1 MKALLARSSC
11 SEYAEAGDL
20 TFHGSQLQCAS
31 PEVMMV
37 SPVTM

>member
-1 MKALLARSSC
+1 VNALLARSSC

-20 TFHGSQLQCAS
+20 TFHRSQLQCAS